1 MGVKGENSI
10 NYAVNYASLSQRIL
24 KSPAEPFL
32 AVTNALQIPSGISV
46 SILRVLFLS
55 LRVRVVR
62 FVELLELG
70 VLTVLSV
77 RRVELSELLVLVV
90 RFVERFELQVLVFG
104 TLNYVNFADYE
115 FGAFNS

>member
-1 MGVKGENSI
+1 MGIKGENF
-10 NYAVNYASLSQRIL
+10 YKLCRKL
-24 KSPAEPFL
+24 CL
-32 AVTNALQIPSGISV
+32 AVTKNLEVTSGTFPRCNKIPSGISV
-46 SILRVLFLS
+46 AILRVLFLS